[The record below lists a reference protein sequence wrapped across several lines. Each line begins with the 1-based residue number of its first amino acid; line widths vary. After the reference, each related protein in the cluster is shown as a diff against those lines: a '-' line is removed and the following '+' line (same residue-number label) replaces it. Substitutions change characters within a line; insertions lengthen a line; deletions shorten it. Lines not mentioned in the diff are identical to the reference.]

1 MPIAAHTGDTL
12 IITLV
17 LAGIGVAAFRATRGR
32 KGAGTAEYFFAS
44 KTVEWPAL
52 AISLAVTTVWGIW
65 AMFAA
70 MPVSLGLPGWIIPG
84 AVAVLGLLLLGV
96 VFSPLYRM
104 SHATTLPA
112 FLGERYGRGVGL
124 VTAGVSVAVTLLVLI
139 PFTILI
145 GSRLLNALLEW
156 ELMSSALLMIAVP
169 GLIVIAGGYHAV
181 IATHSASGIAAGI
194 GALFLAVNGFFPGE
208 TIMHRV
214 VPDGDTSLTQLL
226 AGLTIVG
233 LWFACIDQYAV
244 QRTVAA
250 RSSLAMR
257 RGTAGAAF
265 LVVLGVCALATGFG
279 SSPGTIGMAGNSV
292 AEGFVGAAII
302 SLVIATLAGLFMSAA
317 TVFALDV
324 FPAGRTTTDE
334 AALVLVG
341 RLANTV
347 VVILAIM
354 AASSITMTGA
364 GSVFWMARALIIALP
379 PVVAILIL
387 GLTWARMHGRG
398 ALWAL
403 ILGWATG
410 VGYTVVSVGGV
421 GAEMYGVLLTFVVS
435 TIVCVVVSL
444 IAAPPRSLEQEG
456 EAILTPGL
464 QVRKP

>member
-1 MPIAAHTGDTL
+1 
-12 IITLV
+12 
-17 LAGIGVAAFRATRGR
+17 
-32 KGAGTAEYFFAS
+32 
-44 KTVEWPAL
+44 
-52 AISLAVTTVWGIW
+52 
-65 AMFAA
+65 
-70 MPVSLGLPGWIIPG
+70 
-84 AVAVLGLLLLGV
+84 
-96 VFSPLYRM
+96 
-104 SHATTLPA
+104 
-112 FLGERYGRGVGL
+112 
-124 VTAGVSVAVTLLVLI
+124 
-139 PFTILI
+139 
-145 GSRLLNALLEW
+145 
-156 ELMSSALLMIAVP
+156 
-169 GLIVIAGGYHAV
+169 
-181 IATHSASGIAAGI
+181 
-194 GALFLAVNGFFPGE
+194 
-208 TIMHRV
+208 
-214 VPDGDTSLTQLL
+214 
-226 AGLTIVG
+226 
-233 LWFACIDQYAV
+233 
-244 QRTVAA
+244 
-250 RSSLAMR
+250 
-257 RGTAGAAF
+257 
-265 LVVLGVCALATGFG
+265 
-279 SSPGTIGMAGNSV
+279 MAGNSV